1 TQAASR
7 PAGHTRCVSVVSLFC
22 AVRCAVLWSVCVCE
36 EASQPA
42 SKRACFAVCTTRMM
56 LSPII
61 TKDMKLFPS
70 RPLPAGIKNVR
81 SRAQSLDHFNQM
93 QSSGSARGRV
103 VAIKPRSSQSTGNL
117 PAFAASSTSGSMTSR
132 SPPKTIVHRKTTL
145 TAIQEG
151 VEMGHNHHH
160 HPNPNANALRDDRQ
174 TESQKDGKLSSAT
187 RKNSKKTT
195 KNGKENEST
204 ARNDHCKFFE
214 GTDAAECRREKK
226 QRKSVVK
233 WITSAFRKSKDKDSS
248 DHSNS
253 NSS

>member
-1 TQAASR
+1 MTYWAAEGGGRRRTRRWHHTFVRSTRSRRSPRCRDGRRTGGRAGSQPGSQQAGGPHALCFR
-7 PAGHTRCVSVVSLFC
+7 RQSVLCC
-22 AVRCAVLWSVCVCE
+22 AVCCAVVGVRVFE

-103 VAIKPRSSQSTGNL
+103 VTVKPRSSQSTGNL

-160 HPNPNANALRDDRQ
+160 PNPNANANALRDDRH
-174 TESQKDGKLSSAT
+174 TE
-187 RKNSKKTT
+187 R
-195 KNGKENEST
+195 
-204 ARNDHCKFFE
+204 
-214 GTDAAECRREKK
+214 
-226 QRKSVVK
+226 
-233 WITSAFRKSKDKDSS
+233 
-248 DHSNS
+248 
-253 NSS
+253 